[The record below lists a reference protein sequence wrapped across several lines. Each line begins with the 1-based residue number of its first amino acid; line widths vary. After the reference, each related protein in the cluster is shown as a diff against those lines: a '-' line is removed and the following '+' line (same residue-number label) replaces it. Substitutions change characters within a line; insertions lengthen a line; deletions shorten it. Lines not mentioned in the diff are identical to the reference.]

1 MRSAF
6 EAWAQR
12 DGHIVRRR
20 EDKPEEYLV
29 FETQRR
35 WVIWQAALEHGKT
48 PAARKT
54 AAQKEAAVA
63 EKAVAQ
69 RAGLQRPQAV
79 SQDQAEMRNQVLS
92 EVLAAFSG
100 LGGDTGMDDIRKV
113 IQTLQNPSAP
123 PPAAALRKNDIKAT
137 ER

>member
-20 EDKPEEYLV
+20 EDKPDEYLV

-48 PAARKT
+48 PAGRKSS
-54 AAQKEAAVA
+54 AQKEAAA
-63 EKAVAQ
+63 GEKAMQSA
-69 RAGLQRPQAV
+69 RSGLQRAPTLDSDEAAV
-79 SQDQAEMRNQVLS
+79 RNQVLN
-92 EVLAAFSG
+92 EVLDAFATLDG
-100 LGGDTGMDDIRKV
+100 ERGMEDILKV
-113 IQTLQNPSAP
+113 IQSLKKKQKDQAEVQRVLASTKP
-123 PPAAALRKNDIKAT
+123 ND
-137 ER
+137 